1 MVKETQHSST
11 AKRSAKLN
19 ELKKKQAKALKQFNK
34 VAGNYKEWANAISLK
49 DLQKFMDTESEALMR
64 VAKNKSM
71 VVDGKPIPIDDGM
84 VLSLLYKSAGID
96 IIRQYLKSKLNS

>member
-1 MVKETQHSST
+1 MVKGTQPSD
-11 AKRSAKLN
+11 K
-19 ELKKKQAKALKQFNK
+19 LKKLEEAKKKAIKEFKQ
-34 VAGNYKEWANAISLK
+34 VANDYKKWEKSISLT
-49 DLQKFMDTESEALMR
+49 DMQNFMDTESEALMR

-71 VVDGKPIPIDDGM
+71 VVDGKAVPIDDGM